1 MSAFCAVSNTKVKQ
15 DKSLISYTK
24 QERAQKLTIEK
35 HNYFKIEIL
44 ISKLYNCCC
53 KFVSNVMKLIR

>member
-24 QERAQKLTIEK
+24 QEIAQKLTIESTT
-35 HNYFKIEIL
+35 IL
-44 ISKLYNCCC
+44 KSKYL
-53 KFVSNVMKLIR
+53 